1 MSATLFCVILLN
13 ICLGSFGRLWIGSCQ
28 VVNPLDMAKFN
39 TDVLQIDWQEYVVY
53 LLEAGQLLE
62 SWKRGKEKHVPQT
75 DFNSYKLEKNRTC
88 EAGFARWNRS
98 R

>member
-1 MSATLFCVILLN
+1 MSAMLFCVILLN

-39 TDVLQIDWQEYVVY
+39 TDVLQIDWKEYVVY

-88 EAGFARWNRS
+88 EAGFAGWNRS